1 MTIDEQY
8 LLHGAPIAWEP
19 PVLVQA
25 GPLSAQF
32 EGGVL
37 RYLRL
42 GGVEV
47 LRQIYSAV
55 RDHNWGTIAG
65 VLSNLTLNQQP
76 DRFEI
81 TFDCTH
87 QQGEVHFV
95 WRGAISGEA
104 DGTLRYHMAGEAL
117 STFRRNRV
125 GFCVLHPMQCAGA
138 ACRVLHTDGA
148 QAEAR
153 FPVEIAPHQ
162 PFFDIRAVQH
172 EYAPDCWVE
181 VLMEGDTFEMED
193 QRNWID
199 ASFKTYC
206 TPLALPFPVT
216 LPAGTRIEQTITL
229 TPLTPP
235 PSAAAPTDAPL
246 TLRPSPTKRTL
257 PLLGLGAASHDEPLS
272 QRQIERL
279 KALRLNHLRVDVRF
293 DQPDWRDRLARQ
305 AAEAA
310 SIGAAL
316 EVALHLSDPAEEQL
330 AAVAQVALPAH
341 VARWLIFCVGEKS
354 TRERWLALARQ
365 GLGADAALITGTDA
379 FFTELN
385 RERPPHHAADGVVY
399 SLNPQVHAF
408 DDASLVETLAV
419 HATTLETARAF
430 CGGKPIFVGPV
441 TFKMRWNPNA
451 TAPEPPTAPDQL
463 PRQAD
468 PRQMSLFG
476 AGWALGSLKYLA
488 LGGAAGTTHF
498 ETTGYLGIMA
508 TEAGSR
514 LPDQFPDVAGGVYP
528 MYHVFADLTEFSGA
542 QVIDLH
548 SSDPLR
554 VDGWG
559 VRLSEHERYLIA
571 NYTGAP
577 QAVTLGLSG
586 RFTGRM
592 LSLETALTAMS
603 EPEAFRASHPV
614 EVVSA
619 ADALA
624 VTLPPFAVLTLDRM
638 P

>member
-8 LLHGAPIAWEP
+8 LLHGSPIP
-19 PVLVQA
+19 YQSPMIVHA
-25 GPLSAQF
+25 GPLVAQF
-32 EGGVL
+32 EDGVL
-37 RYLRL
+37 RYLKL
-42 GGVEV
+42 GGVEA

-55 RDHNWGTIAG
+55 RDHNWGTVPG
-65 VLSNLTLNQQP
+65 VLSNLVVSQHP

-81 TFDCTH
+81 TFDCAH
-87 QQGEVHFV
+87 RQDEIHFV
-95 WRGAISGEA
+95 WRGTITSNAN
-104 DGTLRYHMAGEAL
+104 GTLRYHMAGEAL
-117 STFRRNRV
+117 STFQRNRV

-138 ACRVLHTDGA
+138 ACRVVHTDGA
-148 QAEAR
+148 QTEAH
-153 FPVEIAPHQ
+153 FPVAIAPHQ
-162 PFFDIRAVQH
+162 PFFNIRAVQH
-172 EYAPDCWVE
+172 EYAPNCWVE
-181 VLMEGDTFEMED
+181 VRMEGDTFEMED

-216 LPAGTRIEQTITL
+216 VPAGTRIEQTITL

-235 PSAAAPTDAPL
+235 PSAAAPADAPL
-246 TLRPSPTKRTL
+246 TLHLTSAERTL
-257 PLLGLGAASHDEPLS
+257 PLLGLSAASHDEPLS
-272 QRQIERL
+272 HRQIERL

-293 DQPDWRDRLARQ
+293 DQPNWRDRLARR

-330 AAVAQVALPAH
+330 AAVAQMALPAR
-341 VARWLIFCVGEKS
+341 VARWLIFRVGEKS

-365 GLGADAALITGTDA
+365 RLGADAVLVTGTDA

-441 TFKMRWNPNA
+441 TFKIRWNPNA

-514 LPDQFPDVAGGVYP
+514 LPDQFPDVAGGVYL
-528 MYHVFADLTEFSGA
+528 MYHVFADLAEFSGA

-559 VRLSEHERYLIA
+559 VRLGERERYLIA

-577 QAVTLGLSG
+577 QAATLALSG
-586 RFTGRM
+586 RYSGRM

-603 EPEAFRASHPV
+603 EPEAFRARHPV
-614 EVVSA
+614 EVASA
-619 ADALA
+619 AEALT

>member
-1 MTIDEQY
+1 MTIDDQY
-8 LLHGAPIAWEP
+8 LLHGAPLAWEP
-19 PVLVQA
+19 PMTLDA
-25 GPLSAQF
+25 GPLSLQF
-32 EGGVL
+32 EYGVL
-37 RYLRL
+37 RYIRL
-42 GGVEV
+42 GGVEA

-55 RDHNWGTIAG
+55 RDHNWGTVPG
-65 VLSNLTLNQQP
+65 VLSNLIVTQHD
-76 DRFEI
+76 DRFEV
-81 TFDCTH
+81 TFDCAH

-95 WRGAISGEA
+95 WRGAITGDA

-117 STFRRNRV
+117 STFRRNRI

-138 ACRVLHTDGA
+138 ACRILHTDGT
-148 QAEAR
+148 QTDAR
-153 FPVEIAPHQ
+153 FPVAIAPHQ

-172 EYAPDCWVE
+172 EYAPNCWLE
-181 VLMEGDTFEMED
+181 VRMEGDTFEMED

-216 LPAGTRIEQTITL
+216 VPAGTRIEQTITL

-235 PSAAAPTDAPL
+235 PSAATSADAPL
-246 TLRPSPTKRTL
+246 ALRPMPTERTL
-257 PLLGLGAASHDEPLS
+257 PPLGLGAASHDEPLS
-272 QRQIERL
+272 PRQIERL
-279 KALRLNHLRVDVRF
+279 KALGLAHLRVDVRF
-293 DQPDWRDRLARQ
+293 DQPYWQDQLARR

-310 SIGAAL
+310 SLGAAL

-330 AAVAQVALPAH
+330 AAVAQLGLPAR
-341 VARWLIFCVGEKS
+341 VARWLIFRVGEKS
-354 TRERWLALARQ
+354 TREPWLALARQ
-365 GLGADAALITGTDA
+365 HLGADAALVTGTDA

-419 HATTLETARAF
+419 HATTLETARTF
-430 CGGKPIFVGPV
+430 CGGKPIYVGPV

-451 TAPEPPTAPDQL
+451 TAPEPPTAPDEL

-488 LGGAAGTTHF
+488 LAGAAGTTHF
-498 ETTGYLGIMA
+498 ETTGYMGIMA

-514 LPDQFPDVAGGVYP
+514 LPDQFPNVAGGVYP
-528 MYHVFADLTEFSGA
+528 MYHVFADLAGFTGA
-542 QVIDLH
+542 QVIDLR

-559 VRLSEHERYLIA
+559 VRQAERERYLIA

-577 QAVTLGLSG
+577 QDVTLALSG
-586 RFTGRM
+586 RFAERM
-592 LSLETALTAMS
+592 LCLETALAAMR
-603 EPEAFRASHPV
+603 EPEAFRASQPLAI
-614 EVVSA
+614 VSA

-624 VTLPPFAVLTLDRM
+624 ITLPPFAVLTLDRI

>member
-1 MTIDEQY
+1 MRIDDQY
-8 LLHGAPIAWEP
+8 LLHGAPAAWEP

-37 RYLRL
+37 RYIKL

-55 RDHNWGTIAG
+55 RDHNWGTVPG
-65 VLSNLTLNQQP
+65 VLSSLTLNQQP

-81 TFDCTH
+81 TFDCAH

-95 WRGAISGEA
+95 WRGAITGHA

-117 STFRRNRV
+117 SAFRRNRV

-138 ACRVLHTDGA
+138 ACRVLHTDGT
-148 QAEAR
+148 QTEAH

-172 EYAPDCWVE
+172 EYAPNGWVE
-181 VLMEGDTFEMED
+181 VRMEGDTFEMED

-216 LPAGTRIEQTITL
+216 VPVGTRIEQTITL
-229 TPLTPP
+229 TPLTTPP
-235 PSAAAPTDAPL
+235 PAAAPADAPL
-246 TLRPSPTKRTL
+246 TLRPTLTERIL
-257 PLLGLGAASHDEPLS
+257 PLIGLGAASHDEPLS
-272 QRQIERL
+272 PRQIERL
-279 KALRLNHLRVDVRF
+279 KALRLAHLRVDVRF
-293 DQPDWRDRLARQ
+293 DQPDWRDRLTRRAQ
-305 AAEAA
+305 EAA

-330 AAVAQVALPAH
+330 AAVAQLALPAH
-341 VARWLIFCVGEKS
+341 VARWLIFRVGEKS
-354 TRERWLALARQ
+354 TREPWLALARQ
-365 GLGADAALITGTDA
+365 RLGADAALVTGTDA

-419 HATTLETARAF
+419 HATTLATARSF

-451 TAPEPPTAPDQL
+451 TAPEPPPAPDEL

-528 MYHVFADLTEFSGA
+528 MYHLFADLAEFTGA

-559 VRLSEHERYLIA
+559 VRLGERERCFIA

-577 QAVTLGLSG
+577 QAVTLELSG
-586 RFTGRM
+586 RFAGRA
-592 LSLETALTAMS
+592 LSLETALAAMS
-603 EPEAFRASHPV
+603 EPEAFRASPPV
-614 EVVSA
+614 EMVSA

-624 VTLPPFAVLTLDRM
+624 ITLPPFAVLTLDRM
-638 P
+638 L